1 LDPTA
6 WHFEANEYGRPHIA
20 NAEGLAAHLHF
31 NISHTNSL
39 IAVAVSLQ
47 GPLGVDTENV
57 SRRLTVAPLADRY
70 FADKEKTDL
79 QTLPEPLQPLRFFQ
93 YWTLKE
99 SYIKARGMGLSIPLD
114 RFSFDASQPTRITF
128 SVDPILEDDAA
139 HWTFWQWSLAE
150 GYLLALCAQRRDASS
165 SRFNQRCRAI
175 SVPPASDSSKPA
187 TGLKSVHRRFTA
199 KWNMRKR

>member
-1 LDPTA
+1 
-6 WHFEANEYGRPHIA
+6 
-20 NAEGLAAHLHF
+20 
-31 NISHTNSL
+31 
-39 IAVAVSLQ
+39 
-47 GPLGVDTENV
+47 
-57 SRRLTVAPLADRY
+57 
-70 FADKEKTDL
+70 L